1 MLAVMTGI
9 VALATAGLWFNEK
22 PAEILDENLS
32 TAVNAPLSQP
42 TSSEGA
48 AASESKETAPI
59 SLAAIPSN
67 SGAGL
72 DKITEIVSEKIDPAD
87 KQSAE
92 NALPIANDAIASELR
107 NKGSAQSAS
116 DSNPSMPAINSSSE
130 SKQQVASKQPID
142 AASLKKH
149 LAAAEKAMKAGRF
162 TTPLK
167 DNAHKHYQAAL
178 AIDPNNAQANAGL
191 KKIVDR
197 YVQYIEKAKSTGQS
211 NRVELYLQ
219 RAEAVL
225 PDDPKLQKIRAA
237 LAAAQ

>member
-1 MLAVMTGI
+1 ML
-9 VALATAGLWFNEK
+9 FR
-22 PAEILDENLS
+22 S
-32 TAVNAPLSQP
+32 
-42 TSSEGA
+42 
-48 AASESKETAPI
+48 
-59 SLAAIPSN
+59 
-67 SGAGL
+67 
-72 DKITEIVSEKIDPAD
+72 
-87 KQSAE
+87 
-92 NALPIANDAIASELR
+92 
-107 NKGSAQSAS
+107 
-116 DSNPSMPAINSSSE
+116 
-130 SKQQVASKQPID
+130 
-142 AASLKKH
+142 SLKKH

-225 PDDPKLQKIRAA
+225 PADPKLQKIRAA